1 MKKLK
6 MVIEIAKKG
15 NEICKNLVSF
25 LNFCMI
31 KKYNFDK
38 KYKFYI
44 KNYTL
49 NIPNYLGMLR
59 LRWLG
64 IPSDIIGVSSAWIS
78 GLM

>member
-31 KKYNFDK
+31 KKY
-38 KYKFYI
+38 KFYI

-59 LRWLG
+59 LR
-64 IPSDIIGVSSAWIS
+64 
-78 GLM
+78 